1 MRRKLYGWFDFQ
13 FEAAMKDSLAA
24 DLKLVYSVKESIGL
38 SLYLYLSRYFCISLQ
53 FFAGIQF
60 KVEKGR
66 DSPAS
71 SCLSRV
77 NRLRGQL
84 CSKLCSAPS
93 CQTQNAHNISPYHFL
108 LLKFS
113 CCILVPAPE
122 ILCLHKCRMRWMWH
136 SKWDVLVCIV
146 QVKLSAAIVPCLVAG
161 GKRNINASLRE
172 R

>member
-1 MRRKLYGWFDFQ
+1 MFDFQ
-13 FEAAMKDSLAA
+13 FEAARRDSLAA

-60 KVEKGR
+60 KVEEGR

-93 CQTQNAHNISPYHFL
+93 CQTQYVHNKSYIHCTISFFFYFD
-108 LLKFS
+108 LLKKHYFWS
-113 CCILVPAPE
+113 QSEFCFF
-122 ILCLHKCRMRWMWH
+122 
-136 SKWDVLVCIV
+136 
-146 QVKLSAAIVPCLVAG
+146 KLLSQT
-161 GKRNINASLRE
+161 SLSTKNCFLPFEYLKLKGRV
-172 R
+172 